1 MMKTGPTRILIADD
15 HAVTRHGLKQILA
28 EEFQPA
34 AFGEA
39 EDGPH
44 TLRLISKQ
52 KWDVL
57 VLDITM
63 PGMNGLEVLKD
74 LKNLRPNLP
83 VLVLSMHP
91 EDQYGI
97 RTLQAGASG
106 YLNKEADP
114 RELVAAVRRVLAGR
128 KYVTPSLAD
137 GMATRLADGHEGLL
151 HEKLSDREYQVMAML
166 AVGKAVSEIAKDL
179 SRSVKTITTHRTHI
193 LDKMNMKTNADLT
206 RYAMKNKLVD

>member
-1 MMKTGPTRILIADD
+1 MKTGPTRILIADD

-34 AFGEA
+34 EFAEA
-39 EDGPH
+39 EDGPQ
-44 TLRLISKQ
+44 TLKLVSKQ

-97 RTLQAGASG
+97 RTLKAGASG
-106 YLNKEADP
+106 YLTKEADP
-114 RELVAAVRRVLAGR
+114 DELVAAVRRVLAGR
-128 KYVTPSLAD
+128 KYISPSLAD
-137 GMATRLADGHEGLL
+137 DMACRLADGHEGLP
-151 HEKLSDREYQVMAML
+151 HERLSDRELQVMLML
-166 AVGKAVSEIAKDL
+166 AAGKAVSEIAEDL
-179 SRSVKTITTHRTHI
+179 SLSVKTITTHRTHI
-193 LDKMNMKTNADLT
+193 LKKMKMKTNADLT
-206 RYAMKNKLVD
+206 RYCMENNLLD